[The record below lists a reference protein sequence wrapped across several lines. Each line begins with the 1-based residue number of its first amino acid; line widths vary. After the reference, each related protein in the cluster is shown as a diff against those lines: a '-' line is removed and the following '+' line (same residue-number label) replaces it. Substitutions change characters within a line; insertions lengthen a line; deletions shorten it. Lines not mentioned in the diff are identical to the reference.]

1 MARVNTVLGPIPA
14 EELGFVAVH
23 EHIGYGMPGSEL
35 DTQWWKTP
43 EQRYEETVPKL
54 RDVPRE
60 LQALRRSDVRR
71 RHRHLQRPRRRA
83 TTSRCRRRPACTSS
97 PPPASSA
104 GTPPC
109 RFFERASVDYL
120 YRQFVH
126 EITVGIGNTGAR
138 AGIIKVGVSRGFRMK
153 ELDLRI
159 YRAAARAAL
168 ATGVPIFT
176 HLAVDVEPAIEIFH
190 EEGLPLDR
198 VLFGHA
204 DDGVSQGKVRDTWIA
219 DQGGRIGFD
228 TFGYD
233 LELPDPP
240 FWGRPRQERLDHFL
254 RYVQGGRV
262 DSVLASADANCSPL
276 GWPGVKGH
284 TVNYLFEVLIPALRE
299 AGRRRGHDHPDL
311 RRPPRRLP
319 VPPELTGHDHAD
331 LRPQEPGRR
340 HRRRR
345 LRRRRRGQGAEPP
358 RRQRHRLRAGRRD
371 PRGRRRHRPAPLHDG
386 PVQPAGASAT
396 PSRP

>member
-1 MARVNTVLGPIPA
+1 MSRVNTVLGPIAP

-35 DTQWWKTP
+35 DTKWWKSP

-54 RDVPRE
+54 RRFHENARPFGGATFVDATGICNGRDVDYYKS
-60 LQALRRSDVRR
+60 LSAKTGVNIVAATGFVGGDTAL
-71 RHRHLQRPRRRA
+71 A
-83 TTSRCRRRPACTSS
+83 
-97 PPPASSA
+97 
-104 GTPPC
+104 
-109 RFFERASVDYL
+109 FFARASVDYL
-120 YRQFVH
+120 TRQFVH
-126 EITVGIGNTGAR
+126 EITVGIGASGSR

-176 HLAVDVEPAIEIFH
+176 HLAVDVEPALTVFR

-204 DDGVSQGKVRDTWIA
+204 DDGVSQGKVNEQAILA
-219 DQGGRIGFD
+219 GGGRLGFD

-240 FWGRPRQERLDHFL
+240 FWGRHRDERLAHFL
-254 RYVQGGRV
+254 GHVRGGHL
-262 DSVLASADANCSPL
+262 DQVLASADANCSPL

-284 TVNYLFEVLIPALRE
+284 TVNYLFEQLIPDLVRNGVDE
-299 AGRRRGHDHPDL
+299 ATIHRIFVENPADF
-311 RRPPRRLP
+311 
-319 VPPELTGHDHAD
+319 LTT
-331 LRPQEPGRR
+331 R
-340 HRRRR
+340 
-345 LRRRRRGQGAEPP
+345 
-358 RRQRHRLRAGRRD
+358 
-371 PRGRRRHRPAPLHDG
+371 
-386 PVQPAGASAT
+386 
-396 PSRP
+396 

>member
-1 MARVNTVLGPIPA
+1 MPYVSPRIAPRINTVLGPIAP
-14 EELGFVAVH
+14 EEAGFVAIH

-35 DTQWWKTP
+35 DPQWWKTP

-54 RDVPRE
+54 RMFHQNTLRWGGATFVDATGICNGRDVSYYQSLSE
-60 LQALRRSDVRR
+60 KTGVHIVASTGFVGGDTAL
-71 RHRHLQRPRRRA
+71 P
-83 TTSRCRRRPACTSS
+83 
-97 PPPASSA
+97 
-104 GTPPC
+104 
-109 RFFERASVDYL
+109 FFERADVDYL

-126 EITVGIGNTGAR
+126 EITVGVGRTGGK

-168 ATGVPIFT
+168 ETGVPIFT
-176 HLAVDVEPAIEIFH
+176 HLAVDAEPAVEIFA

-204 DDGVSQGKVRDTWIA
+204 DDGVSQGKVRDRWIA
-219 DQGGRIGFD
+219 EQGGRIGFD

-240 FWGRPRQERLDHFL
+240 FWGRPRQERLEHFL
-254 RYVQGGRV
+254 GYLRDGLV

-284 TVNYLFEVLIPALRE
+284 TVNYLFDTLFPALRQHGVDDATIDRIFVE
-299 AGRRRGHDHPDL
+299 
-311 RRPPRRLP
+311 LP
-319 VPPELTGHDHAD
+319 AAFLT
-331 LRPQEPGRR
+331 LQPQN
-340 HRRRR
+340 
-345 LRRRRRGQGAEPP
+345 
-358 RRQRHRLRAGRRD
+358 
-371 PRGRRRHRPAPLHDG
+371 
-386 PVQPAGASAT
+386 
-396 PSRP
+396 